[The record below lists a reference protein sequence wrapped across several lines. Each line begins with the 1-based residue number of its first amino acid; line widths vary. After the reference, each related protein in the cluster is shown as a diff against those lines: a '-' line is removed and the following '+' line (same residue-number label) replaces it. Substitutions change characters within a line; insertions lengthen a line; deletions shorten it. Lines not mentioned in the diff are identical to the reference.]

1 MIKCALLGSTGR
13 MGRAIAALA
22 GQGDFADLTVVS
34 EWSGADTPD
43 ALAAALDLA
52 DVAIDFTTADAT
64 PAIVAALRA
73 RPTPVVSGT
82 TGLDPKVL
90 LGLDELAATM
100 PVLHDG
106 NMSIGVA
113 VLTQAVRTAA
123 SRLLG
128 YDVEISDIH
137 HRDKRDAPSGTALQL
152 GQAVAQ
158 ARGDTLSA
166 VTRDSD
172 VARIGA
178 TQIGFSAMR
187 GGSVVGEHTVAFLGD
202 YDRLELRHIAS
213 DRRLFAAGALRAAQW
228 LVDQPNGRYGVA
240 DMLAKDV

>member
-1 MIKCALLGSTGR
+1 MTRCALLGASGR
-13 MGRAIAALA
+13 MGRAITALI
-22 GQGDFADLTVVS
+22 GEGDFAGLTIASTWRSSDENEALVEALSV
-34 EWSGADTPD
+34 ADI
-43 ALAAALDLA
+43 
-52 DVAIDFTTADAT
+52 AIDFTTAAAT
-64 PAIVAALRA
+64 PGVITALHKH
-73 RPTPVVSGT
+73 PLPIVSGT
-82 TGLDPKVL
+82 TGLDAAL
-90 LGLDELAATM
+90 LDDIDRLGERM

-113 VLTQAVRTAA
+113 VLTQVVAQAA

-152 GQAVAQ
+152 GHAVAE
-158 ARGDTLSA
+158 ARGDQLSY

-172 VARIGA
+172 VAREAA

-187 GGSVVGEHTVAFLGD
+187 GGGVIGEHTVAFLGEH
-202 YDRLELRHIAS
+202 DRLELRHIAS

-228 LVDQPNGRYGVA
+228 LVNMPAGRYTVA
-240 DMLAKDV
+240 DMLTQKV